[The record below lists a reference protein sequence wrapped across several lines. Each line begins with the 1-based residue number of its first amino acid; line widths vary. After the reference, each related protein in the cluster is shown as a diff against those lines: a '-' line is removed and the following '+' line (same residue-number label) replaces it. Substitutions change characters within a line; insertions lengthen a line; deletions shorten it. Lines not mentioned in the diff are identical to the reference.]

1 MVAVLFGI
9 KISQERFGS
18 LKISSCVPA
27 VASGRAE
34 RVSLQRYIYLRM
46 TAARHK
52 HIIKAIADKAKAI
65 VPKGS
70 EIILF
75 GSRAR
80 GDARDDSDWD
90 ILVLLNK
97 KEVLPDDI
105 DDVAYPLREL
115 GWDFGE
121 TINTILYTKE
131 EWNRDIASPF
141 YENVTREGIR
151 L

>member
-1 MVAVLFGI
+1 MLY
-9 KISQERFGS
+9 
-18 LKISSCVPA
+18 LCND
-27 VASGRAE
+27 
-34 RVSLQRYIYLRM
+34 LQYESM
-46 TAARHK
+46 TVARHE
-52 HIIKAIADKAKAI
+52 HIIQAITEKAKAI

-75 GSRAR
+75 GSQAR
-80 GDARDDSDWD
+80 GDARKDSDWD
-90 ILVLLNK
+90 ILVLLDK
-97 KEVLPDDI
+97 KKLSPSDI
-105 DDVAYPLREL
+105 DEVAYPLREL

-131 EWNRDIASPF
+131 EWNRDMASPF

>member
-1 MVAVLFGI
+1 
-9 KISQERFGS
+9 
-18 LKISSCVPA
+18 
-27 VASGRAE
+27 
-34 RVSLQRYIYLRM
+34 LQRFKYEVM
-46 TAARHK
+46 TVARHR
-52 HIIKAIADKAKAI
+52 HIIQAITDKAKAI

-75 GSRAR
+75 GSQAR
-80 GDARDDSDWD
+80 GDAREGSDWD
-90 ILVLLNK
+90 ILVLLDK
-97 KEVLPDDI
+97 KRVSPTDI
-105 DDVAYPLREL
+105 DEVAYPLREL

-131 EWNRDIASPF
+131 EWNRDVASPF

>member
-1 MVAVLFGI
+1 MTVA
-9 KISQERFGS
+9 R
-18 LKISSCVPA
+18 
-27 VASGRAE
+27 R
-34 RVSLQRYIYLRM
+34 R
-46 TAARHK
+46 
-52 HIIKAIADKAKAI
+52 HIIQAITDKAKTL
-65 VPKGS
+65 VPQGS

-75 GSRAR
+75 GSQAR
-80 GDARDDSDWD
+80 GDAHKGSDWD

-97 KEVLPDDI
+97 KAVLPTDI

-131 EWNRDIASPF
+131 EWNRDAESPL